1 MINSSKNYYFIFI
14 SILLSF
20 IISIFYNKI
29 MDIKFLLIF
38 ITLSLFLY
46 IVFYYLG
53 TTKENYID
61 YNPYHD
67 YDSSNNHII
76 RHNLEG
82 SEEMEEESRIDI
94 IKDFIKSKKDNIFK
108 LEHQEEETY
117 PSIQEETYPPIQ
129 EETKN
134 SPFDF
139 NKFVFDNP
147 IKNGNPLNINIKDIN
162 FLYNSQN
169 RINEIDNNTSKDYN
183 KENKCNERK
192 ENKSKNLGNNCDN
205 SRIYNNSDWIYGSS
219 AWTNEPDYYIPEK
232 NKVKEIS
239 QPLNELI
246 NTKKYKEN
254 KNVCPLMINTPWT
267 EYKSGDSE
275 PEPYNL

>member
-1 MINSSKNYYFIFI
+1 
-14 SILLSF
+14 
-20 IISIFYNKI
+20 

-53 TTKENYID
+53 STKENYVD
-61 YNPYHD
+61 YNPYHA
-67 YDSSNNHII
+67 YDNYNNHII
-76 RHNLEG
+76 RHNLEE
-82 SEEMEEESRIDI
+82 SEEEIKEETKIHI
-94 IKDFIKSKKDNIFK
+94 IKDLIESKKDNIFK
-108 LEHQEEETY
+108 LEHQEEESY
-117 PSIQEETYPPIQ
+117 YQPIHEETNTDNSNTI
-129 EETKN
+129 TK
-134 SPFDF
+134 PDI
-139 NKFVFDNP
+139 NKFVLENP
-147 IKNGNPLNINIKDIN
+147 IKNGTPLNINIS
-162 FLYNSQN
+162 YNSQN
-169 RINEIDNNTSKDYN
+169 SLNEIDNNNNTSKECN
-183 KENKCNERK
+183 KENKCNEIKENKCNEMK

-205 SRIYNNSDWIYGSS
+205 SRIYNNGDWIYGSS
-219 AWTNEPDYYIPEK
+219 AWTNDPDYYIPEK

-246 NTKKYKEN
+246 NSKKYKEN